1 MASLLRTDSYTDV
14 SIFANFLVIVLGN
27 SYNYCGI
34 GFKTRKNIT
43 QKWVKKTLYRKHTKI
58 PDFSFLKGR

>member
-1 MASLLRTDSYTDV
+1 MVSLLRTDSYTDV

-34 GFKTRKNIT
+34 GFKTRENIT
-43 QKWVKKTLYRKHTKI
+43 QKWVKKNTVSKTH
-58 PDFSFLKGR
+58 

>member
-1 MASLLRTDSYTDV
+1 MASLLRTDSYKDV

-43 QKWVKKTLYRKHTKI
+43 QKWVKKHYIENTLKSQI
-58 PDFSFLKGR
+58 FPS

>member
-1 MASLLRTDSYTDV
+1 MVSLLRTDSYTDV

-34 GFKTRKNIT
+34 GFKTRENIT
-43 QKWVKKTLYRKHTKI
+43 QKWVKKNTIENTLKSQI
-58 PDFSFLKGR
+58 FPS